1 MLTGKT
7 VLYEKR
13 AIRDKQVLPE
23 SVVQKIEE
31 LPEEKTRNRIM
42 SIRQKFKMIDTDGN
56 GTLDIDEFYE
66 LCANLNLSKEQ
77 LHADFTRLDAD
88 RSGEIDFDEFLTWWK
103 ERAKQSQ
110 EFSDLFDEIGR
121 KDGDVKICTP
131 DVRPTAQTQHLQV
144 QKFFNAGLR
153 GRKLYHIEV
162 VGTRLSVYRSKMDRD
177 EKTRL
182 QLTDEEIVGAHAT
195 PRDKDLKTGFEI
207 EVLLAGKTYRIE
219 IKFEGEGKLANIR
232 QLDSWVGLVKLAIN
246 HKHENR
252 SGEELWTLT
261 RTRAPLIKDVVQF
274 LGNQWMGFDSE
285 LAKTADTTMEV
296 TMNMTVEEIEK
307 KRQELLEMQELE
319 VRLAGVPLVC
329 LPPRSLG
336 ESQCETC

>member
-1 MLTGKT
+1 MMPHPPPDSVRKEMAVLTGNSA
-7 VLYEKR
+7 LYEQR
-13 AIRDKQVLPE
+13 AIHDKQVLPE

-31 LPEEKTRNRIM
+31 LPEEKTRNRIL
-42 SIRQKFKMIDTDGN
+42 SIRQKFKLIDTDGN

-66 LCANLNLSKEQ
+66 LCANLNMSKEQ
-77 LHADFTRLDAD
+77 LHADFIRLDAD
-88 RSGEIDFDEFLTWWK
+88 HSGAIDFEEFLSWWK

-121 KDGDVKICTP
+121 KDGDVKISAP

-162 VGTRLSVYRSKMDRD
+162 VGTRLSVFRSKLDRD

-182 QLTDEEIVGAHAT
+182 QLTDEEIIGAYAI
-195 PRDKDLKTGFEI
+195 PRDKELKVGFEI
-207 EVLLAGKTYRIE
+207 QVLLGGKTYTIE
-219 IKFEGEGKLANIR
+219 IKFEGENKLANVR
-232 QLDSWVGLVKLAIN
+232 QLDNWVGLLNLAIN

-252 SGEELWTLT
+252 SGEELWRLT
-261 RTRAPLIKDVVQF
+261 RIRATLIKDVVQF
-274 LGNQWMGFDSE
+274 LGDHWMGFNSDIAE
-285 LAKTADTTMEV
+285 TADATVEV

-307 KRQELLEMQELE
+307 KRQELLEVQQLE
-319 VRLAGVPLVC
+319 VRVAG
-329 LPPRSLG
+329 
-336 ESQCETC
+336 